1 MNNDMLKTAS
11 EILKISIDEAQK
23 HNKHLP
29 DDDAYLFWKPV
40 RGGGK
45 LIIRN
50 NGEKLTVGS
59 LIDSETMLTM
69 FRDGK
74 RN

>member
-1 MNNDMLKTAS
+1 MNNEMLKTAS
-11 EILKISIDEAQK
+11 EVLKISIDEAQK
-23 HNKHLP
+23 HNKFLI

-45 LIIRN
+45 LVIKT

-59 LIDSETMLTM
+59 LIDTETMLAM